1 MSHSTQSTKGVVS
14 ELTSKMLRTLIAVA
28 LVAAASAFA
37 PTGNSSRACARC
49 RPPSAWLPA
58 TAVCLLGRSRILSD
72 AARLNSGACRTPR
85 QQLDRVA
92 KGFAE
97 SRKQAKSKRASG
109 MVKGFVCGRVHPG
122 SAPRQRLPG
131 CHVDPPDQPLSDRS
145 EDG

>member
-1 MSHSTQSTKGVVS
+1 MS

-58 TAVCLLGRSRILSD
+58 TAVCCLVAAESCQMLLDLIRER
-72 AARLNSGACRTPR
+72 CRTPR